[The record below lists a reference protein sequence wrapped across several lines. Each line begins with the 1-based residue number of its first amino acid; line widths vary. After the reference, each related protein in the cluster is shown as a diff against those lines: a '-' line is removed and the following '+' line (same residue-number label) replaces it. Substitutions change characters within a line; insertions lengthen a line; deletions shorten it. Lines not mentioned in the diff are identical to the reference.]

1 MTFWLV
7 IGGARFWASLDLLEY
22 FEPSN
27 FKRGVIFPGLKRTKR
42 LISIRLPEQ
51 LLVRVKDKA
60 NKLYPPYQNLIQQ
73 HIQQGLKNKELSH
86 SMHFLSVHGIVRSWR
101 RRGLSGQ
108 AKTYSR
114 AYAYLKKRSQWMRC
128 RSYRRQQLPIVSGI
142 TEAAC
147 KVVFTQRLKCSGMA
161 WTRDGGQVILDLR
174 VIRLSGVW
182 EDVHQRY
189 LASKPMPVTQGDR
202 AKGAQRG

>member
-1 MTFWLV
+1 MAQKQKGVADAV
-7 IGGARFWASLDLLEY
+7 I
-22 FEPSN
+22 
-27 FKRGVIFPGLKRTKR
+27 
-42 LISIRLPEQ
+42 
-51 LLVRVKDKA
+51 KA
-60 NKLYPPYQNLIQQ
+60 KLHTPYQNLIQQ
-73 HIQQGLKNKELSH
+73 HIQQGLKNKELSY

-128 RSYRRQQLPIVSGI
+128 RSYRRQHLPIVSGI

-189 LASKPMPVTQGDR
+189 LASKPMPIIQGDR
-202 AKGAQRG
+202 AQGAQRGQQAA

>member
-1 MTFWLV
+1 V
-7 IGGARFWASLDLLEY
+7 SDILL
-22 FEPSN
+22 
-27 FKRGVIFPGLKRTKR
+27 
-42 LISIRLPEQ
+42 RLPPSSVS
-51 LLVRVKDKA
+51 LWHDCPCLGRVSVLFSAGDDCVGYH
-60 NKLYPPYQNLIQQ
+60 LTIQQ

-86 SMHFLSVHGIVRSWR
+86 SVHFLPVHGVVRSWR

-128 RSYRRQQLPIVSGI
+128 RSYRRQHLPIVSGI

-189 LASKPMPVTQGDR
+189 LASIPMPVTQGDR
-202 AKGAQRG
+202 AKGAQRGQQAA

>member
-1 MTFWLV
+1 
-7 IGGARFWASLDLLEY
+7 
-22 FEPSN
+22 
-27 FKRGVIFPGLKRTKR
+27 
-42 LISIRLPEQ
+42 
-51 LLVRVKDKA
+51 
-60 NKLYPPYQNLIQQ
+60 
-73 HIQQGLKNKELSH
+73 
-86 SMHFLSVHGIVRSWR
+86 MHFLPVHGVVRSWR

-114 AYAYLKKRSQWMRC
+114 AYAYLKKRSPWMRC
-128 RSYRRQQLPIVSGI
+128 RSYRRQHLPIVSGI

-189 LASKPMPVTQGDR
+189 LASKPMPVKP
-202 AKGAQRG
+202 KGTGRKALNAGNRRHSSWEWSDHTLPVNSLAGSHPRLKARVLLLDIDLPGLNGLGVLRRLAHDGVLQHTRVIMLTVRSAESEILEALELALQ

>member
-1 MTFWLV
+1 
-7 IGGARFWASLDLLEY
+7 
-22 FEPSN
+22 
-27 FKRGVIFPGLKRTKR
+27 
-42 LISIRLPEQ
+42 
-51 LLVRVKDKA
+51 VKDKA
-60 NKLYPPYQNLIQQ
+60 NKLYTPYQNLIQQ

-128 RSYRRQQLPIVSGI
+128 RSYRRQHLPIVSGI

-147 KVVFTQRLKCSGMA
+147 KVVFTQRLKCSRMA

-182 EDVHQRY
+182 GHIPRMS
-189 LASKPMPVTQGDR
+189 ATQSMGR
-202 AKGAQRG
+202 LPLNPREACHPIHMIPATQST

>member
-1 MTFWLV
+1 
-7 IGGARFWASLDLLEY
+7 
-22 FEPSN
+22 
-27 FKRGVIFPGLKRTKR
+27 
-42 LISIRLPEQ
+42 
-51 LLVRVKDKA
+51 
-60 NKLYPPYQNLIQQ
+60 
-73 HIQQGLKNKELSH
+73 
-86 SMHFLSVHGIVRSWR
+86 MHFLSVHGIVRSWR

-128 RSYRRQQLPIVSGI
+128 RSYRRQHLPIVSGI

-174 VIRLSGVW
+174 VIRLSGV
-182 EDVHQRY
+182 
-189 LASKPMPVTQGDR
+189 
-202 AKGAQRG
+202 